1 VKSEDPP
8 RPLTRSPGTGL
19 RVLLFV
25 AAVSAGLLLLSVAFP
40 PGAADRLPVLLIALV
55 LALSAAG
62 RGDRGLVAFSFLFP
76 CAGLLA
82 RLFGGSHPL
91 AWPLLLFAGFAAGWS
106 FRFVYDF
113 ESEAEP
119 SAADPWL
126 KALAAVWVLSGV
138 VAVARAR
145 TLWALWHGLSGRVA
159 NGAGLPDVVAVRESI
174 LALCTMCSGA
184 AFFFLLR
191 RSSAPARRRA
201 VHAALY
207 GVTVAA
213 AASLLQRT
221 GVVPPEPNA
230 FWRMT
235 GRLSGGAADPNSL
248 GLLCALGLVFSVVAL
263 VQAQRRALLALLSCV
278 FLAGLFLSGSRS
290 AFLLL
295 LFALGTL
302 LVASGVPGRLRL
314 AATMGAAAAILAAAV
329 LVSTPPGS
337 LGQRLAETF
346 DPATPWTHRISSRSL
361 LWSCAASLLAADPFS
376 GAGMGAFSWRLPD
389 VLAERGTSFPARDN
403 PGSAYVQAAAELGVP
418 GLLLTLALAWS
429 LGRAAARQLPELDR
443 DPAAAG
449 AAASVVAFLLALAFG
464 SHWFAPDVSL
474 LFFLLASIAA
484 GPGTAG
490 RASRAAGLLR
500 ALCVG
505 VYAVA
510 ATVAA
515 LATSHP
521 AETFRYAPRI
531 GFYAREGAEG
541 EAFCWTR
548 RHFALWLPKGQ
559 ERRLTLAQ
567 FAPLDDRVGVK
578 AEAEGQLVYQSALGA
593 GDAVALKLSA
603 PADRA
608 RAIVFRLDR
617 TFSPKRLGLS
627 QDRRDL
633 GLQVPLSAGQTGP

>member
-1 VKSEDPP
+1 M
-8 RPLTRSPGTGL
+8 TRSPGTGV

-25 AAVSAGLLLLSVAFP
+25 AAVSAGLLLLSIAFP

-82 RLFGGSHPL
+82 RLFGGSDPL
-91 AWPLLLFAGFAAGWS
+91 AWPLLLFAGFASGWT

-113 ESEAEP
+113 ESEPEP

-145 TLWALWHGLSGRVA
+145 TLWALWHGLSGRVV
-159 NGAGLPDVVAVRESI
+159 NGAGLSDVVAVRESL
-174 LALCTMCSGA
+174 LALCVMCSGA

-191 RSSAPARRRA
+191 RSGAPARRRA
-201 VHAALY
+201 VQAALY
-207 GVTVAA
+207 GVAVAA
-213 AASLLQRT
+213 AVSLLQRAAIL
-221 GVVPPEPNA
+221 PPESNA

-235 GRLSGGAADPNSL
+235 GRLSGGAGDPNSL
-248 GLLCALGLVFSVVAL
+248 GLLCALGLVFAVVAL
-263 VQAQRRALLALLSCV
+263 ARAQRRALPALLCGV

-295 LFALGTL
+295 VFALGIL
-302 LVASGVPGRLRL
+302 LVATGVPWRRRIV
-314 AATMGAAAAILAAAV
+314 AMIGAAAAMLAAAV

-337 LGQRLAETF
+337 LGQRLAETI
-346 DPATPWTHRISSRSL
+346 DPATPWTHRISSRPL
-361 LWSCAASLLAADPFS
+361 LWSCGASLLAADPFS
-376 GAGMGAFSWRLPD
+376 GAGIGAFSWRLPD
-389 VLAERGTSFPARDN
+389 VLAERGQSFPARDN
-403 PGSAYVQAAAELGVP
+403 PGSAYVQAAAEGGVP

-429 LGRAAARQLPELDR
+429 LGRVSARRLPELER

-449 AAASVVAFLLALAFG
+449 AAASVFAFLLALAFG
-464 SHWFAPDVSL
+464 SHWFAPDVCL

-484 GPGTAG
+484 GP
-490 RASRAAGLLR
+490 ASAPPVSRPAGLLR

-510 ATVAA
+510 AAAAA
-515 LATSHP
+515 LATARP

-531 GFYAREGAEG
+531 GFYVREGAEG

-548 RHFALWLPKGQ
+548 RHFALWLPQGQ

-567 FAPLDDRVGVK
+567 FAPLDDRVGVE
-578 AEAEGQLVYQSALGA
+578 ARAEGRLVYQSALGA
-593 GDAVALKLSA
+593 GEAVALRLSA